1 VLDGNV
7 AFTELVAGVTA
18 TKEMATFLVG
28 VIPL

>member
-1 VLDGNV
+1 MLDGD
-7 AFTELVAGVTA
+7 AASTKLVTDKSA